1 MRSLT
6 RVRNEPVIGTSER
19 PSDSDVLGSLGVV
32 GSSLDAEPPLL
43 LLEPPTTM
51 RITIR
56 ATTPTTAN
64 TIPMQPATP
73 QPPSIFAAPPPPP
86 AGAGGG
92 TGGGGGGG
100 APPKPG
106 GPP

>member
-6 RVRNEPVIGTSER
+6 RVRSEPVIGTSER
-19 PSDSDVLGSLGVV
+19 PSDPDVLGSLGVV
-32 GSSLDAEPPLL
+32 GSSFDAEPPLSL
-43 LLEPPTTM
+43 LDPPTTM

-56 ATTPTTAN
+56 AMTPPTAS

-73 QPPSIFAAPPPPP
+73 QPPRIFAAPPPLP

-92 TGGGGGGG
+92 TGGGG
-100 APPKPG
+100 APPKAG